1 MDGGGRRLFSG
12 GGAPPYH
19 YQRRR
24 TEVHRLVVHGTHE
37 EFIGEQR
44 AMADL
49 EAAQLENGGGSI
61 EVVHIE

>member
-1 MDGGGRRLFSG
+1 
-12 GGAPPYH
+12 
-19 YQRRR
+19 
-24 TEVHRLVVHGTHE
+24 VHGTHE